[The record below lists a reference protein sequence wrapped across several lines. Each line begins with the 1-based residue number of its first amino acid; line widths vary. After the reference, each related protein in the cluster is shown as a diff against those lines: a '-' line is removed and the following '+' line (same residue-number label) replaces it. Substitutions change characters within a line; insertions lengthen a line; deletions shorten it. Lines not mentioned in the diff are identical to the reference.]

1 VNYYN
6 EYKNK
11 LVSADEAVK
20 VVKSGDGV
28 AYGHFAMA
36 PKSLD
41 KALAKRKDEL
51 NNVTVR
57 STYMFSE
64 AEVAKVNPKYK
75 HFIYNSAFL
84 GSTDR
89 NLDGNRCAYLPSM
102 YTDEPKLIREGHAFR
117 SNVVFLMTPPMDKYG
132 YFNFSVS
139 CSYQRAL
146 CDRADV
152 IVVAINRNAPV
163 CLGGEQENVH
173 ISEVAHVVELGDE
186 PMPVF
191 GEGLSGTDVERS
203 IAYYIVEEMEDRC
216 TLQLGIGGLVA
227 YIGKMIVDSGLK
239 DLGIHTE
246 MMSDAFMDMYEKGV
260 VTGKFKNIDR
270 NKIAYTFAMGS
281 KKLYEFL
288 DNNPACAIY
297 PVDISNNPQRISMN
311 NKQVAVNNALMV
323 DLYGQVCSEAINFR
337 QISGTGGQVDFT
349 YGAWLSKGGKSFIC
363 LPSTRKLKNGEVIS
377 RIVPHMPA
385 GTIVTD
391 PRTIP
396 MFIITEYGKVNIK
409 GKSVW
414 DRTEQ
419 LISIAHPDF
428 RDELI
433 KAAEKQNIWVKSN
446 KINKS
451 SEG

>member
-1 VNYYN
+1 MNSYYS

-28 AYGHFAMA
+28 AYSHFAMA
-36 PKSLD
+36 PQLLD

-51 NNVTVR
+51 VNVTVR
-57 STYMFSE
+57 STLMLSE

-75 HFIYNSAFL
+75 HFIYNSAFV
-84 GSTDR
+84 GATDR
-89 NLDGNRCAYLPSM
+89 SLDGNRCAYLPSM
-102 YTDEPKLIREGHAFR
+102 YSDEPKIIREGLAFR
-117 SNVVFLMTPPMDKYG
+117 SNVVFLMTAPMDKHG
-132 YFNFSVS
+132 FFNFGLSS
-139 CSYQRAL
+139 SYERAL
-146 CDRADV
+146 CDRADS
-152 IVVAINRNAPV
+152 IVVAVNRNVPV

-173 ISEVAHVVELGDE
+173 ISEVTHVVDLEGE

-191 GEGLSGTDVERS
+191 DQSVLGTDVEKN
-203 IAYYIVEEMEDRC
+203 IASYIVEEMEDRC

-227 YIGKMIVDSGLK
+227 SIGKMIVDSGLK

-246 MMSDAFMDMYEKGV
+246 MMSDAFMHMYEKGV
-260 VTGKFKNIDR
+260 VTGEYKNIDK

-297 PVDISNNPQRISMN
+297 PVDITNDPQRISMN
-311 NKQVAVNNALMV
+311 DKQIAVNNALMV

-349 YGAWLSKGGKSFIC
+349 YGAWLSKGGKSFLC
-363 LPSTRKLKNGEVIS
+363 LSSTRKLKNGEVIS
-377 RIVPHMPA
+377 RIVPHMPVGA
-385 GTIVTD
+385 IVTD

-396 MFIITEYGKVNIK
+396 MFIVTEYGKVNIR

-428 RDELI
+428 RDALI
-433 KAAEKQNIWVKSN
+433 KDAEKQKIWVKSN
-446 KINKS
+446 KINNV
-451 SEG
+451 